1 MIFLYWLIW
10 ILPMPDHPLWSHTIG
25 GLTIIKW
32 VGALCVLAALV
43 SLVTR
48 PHVTVF
54 FSDWSARW
62 FLLYFLVEMIS
73 YLYHGGRVT
82 LSPSTFANLT
92 SILMLFMVTL
102 VMVNSVA
109 RLRWVVLMSIG
120 SIGFSSLY
128 VISQWWTFRNVWSN
142 FRGWGGVS
150 GDPDYF
156 SLLAVLWLP
165 LATLFIVSR
174 RPMWERLFCLGSA
187 ILTVVAIVVSASRG
201 GFIGLVTALL
211 FFAMH
216 SKRRF
221 QILAATIVL
230 IPLLALVPGSPLTRL
245 MHPNASDDESSDNRL
260 ALWGAGVRMFEG
272 SPLTGIG
279 VDQFALN
286 LKNYP
291 ETRHLDF
298 HVAHNTYVDIGSQMG
313 LLGLIPFLALIY
325 CTYRALRQVA
335 QQTAHDESSLLHE
348 VALGIQAGVI
358 ACAVSILFLSAWWE
372 GMLWFVLFLTICIR
386 KVATATS
393 HHPELAIAM
402 ANSVTTMSAENP
414 MVVRQRSPSGAGLP
428 RWKTVSSD
436 DNPFRADRTWKK
448 S

>member
-1 MIFLYWLIW
+1 VPRIPLQWKTLN
-10 ILPMPDHPLWSHTIG
+10 IL
-25 GLTIIKW
+25 LT
-32 VGALCVLAALV
+32 G
-43 SLVTR
+43 

-54 FSDWSARW
+54 FSDASARW
-62 FLLYFLVEMIS
+62 FLMYFFVELIS
-73 YLYHGGRVT
+73 YLYHGGKVT
-82 LSPSTFANLT
+82 LGPSTFANLT
-92 SILMLFMVTL
+92 SILMLFVVTL
-102 VMVNSVA
+102 VMVDSVS

-128 VISQWWTFRNVWSN
+128 VIRQWWTFRNVWSN

-165 LATLFIVSR
+165 LATLFVVSR
-174 RPMWERLFCLGSA
+174 RPKWERLFCLGSV

-201 GFIGLVTALL
+201 GFIGLVTAVL

-221 QILAATIVL
+221 QILAVAIVL
-230 IPLLALVPGSPLTRL
+230 IPLLALVPSSPLTRL

-260 ALWGAGVRMFEG
+260 ALWRAGVRMFEG
-272 SPLTGIG
+272 SPLTGVG

-291 ETRHLDF
+291 ESRRLEF

-313 LLGLIPFLALIY
+313 LLGLIPFLALIF
-325 CTYRALRQVA
+325 CTYRTLRRVA
-335 QQTAHDESSLLHE
+335 RQTVKSESSLLSE
-348 VALGIQAGVI
+348 IALGIQAGII
-358 ACAVSILFLSAWWE
+358 ACVVSIFFLSAWWE
-372 GMLWFVLFLTICIR
+372 GMLWFVLFLAICIR
-386 KVATATS
+386 KIEAGAS
-393 HHPELAIAM
+393 HNPEIAIALASSASAM
-402 ANSVTTMSAENP
+402 KAENSMIARRRP
-414 MVVRQRSPSGAGLP
+414 DRGVGVSRG
-428 RWKTVSSD
+428 KTDSSHD
-436 DNPFRADRTWKK
+436 GPFRSGRTWTE